1 MSSTSQRTQFS
12 HARPAR
18 SRLPDPQ
25 VRVPEQRIGRTR
37 RQPRH
42 MPRNLQTHETILVP
56 HRGSQ
61 HRARVFHQAHHRP
74 DGCDADMRGRIG
86 QQPRAVSAVTV
97 DTRPELRQRV
107 ERRAAHARNVVVEHR
122 SEPLR
127 GAGVPEGA
135 ECPDRGE
142 PAGVSAIPEC
152 FHRDLDGPAIS
163 NPPQRAGDVRN
174 QREVDIEEPGAQRS
188 GCPLSLQVDEPSNRG
203 ADNLGTWIVQRPNQ
217 FVG

>member
-1 MSSTSQRTQFS
+1 MRTCGAGSANSRAQSAPSPSTRGPSFASASSAAPRT
-12 HARPAR
+12 P
-18 SRLPDPQ
+18 
-25 VRVPEQRIGRTR
+25 G
-37 RQPRH
+37 
-42 MPRNLQTHETILVP
+42 
-56 HRGSQ
+56 
-61 HRARVFHQAHHRP
+61 
-74 DGCDADMRGRIG
+74 
-86 QQPRAVSAVTV
+86 
-97 DTRPELRQRV
+97 
-107 ERRAAHARNVVVEHR
+107 NVVVEHR

-135 ECPDRGE
+135 ECPDGGE

-163 NPPQRAGDVRN
+163 NPPQGAGDVRN

-203 ADNLGTWIVQRPNQ
+203 ADNLGAWIVERPNQ